1 MKTLGQLWW
10 CIKRLLFGLLGVILL
25 YILAAFIGSVWA
37 TNPTAKKCDHHPY
50 EAFVTTNGIHLDI
63 VIPLTYLPEQ
73 LIHPSYFHDSITH
86 VAFGWGERD
95 FYLTTP
101 TWEDLTVGAAAQAL
115 LVSSESLMHVRRYH
129 KEQPSWARIA
139 LCESAM
145 ESLLSFV
152 ENSFR
157 KDENKSWAE
166 VPSTGYSQHDFFYEA
181 HGQYH
186 AINTCNTWINN
197 ALKAAGVK
205 TGRWSPMPQ
214 GILWHLE
221 QTE

>member
-10 CIKRLLFGLLGVILL
+10 YIKRLLLGLLGVFLL
-25 YILAAFIGSVWA
+25 YILAAFVGSVWA
-37 TNPTAKKCDHHPY
+37 TKPTAKKCDHHPY

-115 LVSSESLMHVRRYH
+115 LVSSESLMHVRRYQKNSH
-129 KEQPSWARIA
+129 PGLA
-139 LCESAM
+139 LPCA
-145 ESLLSFV
+145 
-152 ENSFR
+152 NR
-157 KDENKSWAE
+157 
-166 VPSTGYSQHDFFYEA
+166 
-181 HGQYH
+181 
-186 AINTCNTWINN
+186 
-197 ALKAAGVK
+197 
-205 TGRWSPMPQ
+205 RWSPCSV
-214 GILWHLE
+214 L
-221 QTE
+221 